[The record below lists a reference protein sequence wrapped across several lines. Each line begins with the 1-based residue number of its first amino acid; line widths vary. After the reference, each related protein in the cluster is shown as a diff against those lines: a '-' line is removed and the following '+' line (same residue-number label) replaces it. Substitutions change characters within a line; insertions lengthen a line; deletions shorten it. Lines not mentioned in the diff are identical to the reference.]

1 MLSGPQLNCQTKAIQ
16 THNGQPRRPR
26 VCHAPSQRDKS
37 LSKIPTRERQALSE
51 PRAQP
56 LARRESQELAQ
67 GWAAIEPSITRA
79 IRFSVEGLRG
89 EVSVPGALPCSESRP
104 NPMWWHCSST
114 HTHKRRTHQTVRE
127 GREKCVCRGKS
138 RRLYPPPSASLVSP
152 AQFLI
157 DSSRPESGCPRRVVQ
172 QKLPCVV
179 LRVVCYVVDCW
190 LVACGGSLQDKP
202 VEPSGSP

>member
-1 MLSGPQLNCQTKAIQ
+1 MAAWEAITAKQDTGHRRGCCPTDGQDRQAEQTIAMLSGPQLNCQTKAIQ

-138 RRLYPPPSASLVSP
+138 RRLYPPHLP
-152 AQFLI
+152 AWSHQPN
-157 DSSRPESGCPRRVVQ
+157 S
-172 QKLPCVV
+172 
-179 LRVVCYVVDCW
+179 
-190 LVACGGSLQDKP
+190 
-202 VEPSGSP
+202 